1 MHIAPPGKLGGAI
14 FLAFAKNSLV
24 GHVTPVRAAFQ
35 CNTPARTE

>member
-14 FLAFAKNSLV
+14 FGIRENSLV

-35 CNTPARTE
+35 CNTPAHTE